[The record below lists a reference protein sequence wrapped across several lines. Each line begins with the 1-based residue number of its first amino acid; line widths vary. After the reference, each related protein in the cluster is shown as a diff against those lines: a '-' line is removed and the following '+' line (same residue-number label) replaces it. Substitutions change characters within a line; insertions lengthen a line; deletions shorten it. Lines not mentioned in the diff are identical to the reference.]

1 MKLIKFQYIAKCFI
15 FYTGVKSSKFVETP
29 GLVIMFDPTFKF
41 EHSFID
47 LLLKLDSELKKKF
60 LGSSMFNIYIWIC

>member
-1 MKLIKFQYIAKCFI
+1 
-15 FYTGVKSSKFVETP
+15 
-29 GLVIMFDPTFKF
+29 MFDLTFKF

-47 LLLKLDSELKKKF
+47 LLFKLDKELKNKF

>member
-1 MKLIKFQYIAKCFI
+1 
-15 FYTGVKSSKFVETP
+15 
-29 GLVIMFDPTFKF
+29 MFDPKFTF

-47 LLLKLDSELKKKF
+47 LLFKLDSELKKKF